1 MVSLNFQELQ
11 QVLELLLGLWKV
23 LVLQYQQGPV
33 AKPQGLAWKMH
44 FLLDRPREDFSSVS
58 CESSCPGGGVTDFLS
73 LGFRNVKPGIL
84 FSLACG
90 C

>member
-23 LVLQYQQGPV
+23 LVLQCQQGPV

-44 FLLDRPREDFSSVS
+44 FLLDRPREDF
-58 CESSCPGGGVTDFLS
+58 LQS
-73 LGFRNVKPGIL
+73 LVNQAV
-84 FSLACG
+84 LAVV
-90 C
+90 